1 MLNLNHKNLDVW
13 KRSMDIVL
21 EIYRLT
27 SMFPKEELFVLNYQ
41 LRKAAISVPSN
52 IAEGFARTSERE
64 TSRFLDI
71 ARSSLVEIDT
81 QIDISLLLK
90 YLTEDQIEN
99 LSEFANHEFAML
111 TNLIKRYKNKT
122 L

>member
-13 KRSMDIVL
+13 KISLSIVS
-21 EIYRLT
+21 EIYKLT
-27 SMFPKEELFVLNYQ
+27 CLFPKEELFVLTHQ

-52 IAEGFARTSERE
+52 IAEGFARISDLE
-64 TSRFLDI
+64 TRRFLDI

-90 YLTEDQIEN
+90 YLNEEQITD
-99 LSEFANHEFAML
+99 LSKFANHEFAML
-111 TNLIKRYKNKT
+111 TNLIKKYT
-122 L
+122 M

>member
-1 MLNLNHKNLDVW
+1 MLKLNHKNLDVW
-13 KRSMDIVL
+13 KKGMDIVS
-21 EIYRLT
+21 EIYKLT
-27 SMFPKEELFVLNYQ
+27 RQFPKEELFVLTYQ

-52 IAEGFARTSERE
+52 IAEGFARISGTE
-64 TSRFLDI
+64 TKRFLDI

-90 YLTEDQIEN
+90 YLSEDQIIN

-111 TNLIKRYKNKT
+111 TNLIRKYT